1 MPGARAT
8 PRDGTGINM
17 SRSKALGAPSA
28 PKVLGGKLPRIDG
41 PLKVSGRATYTSDI
55 SLPGMLYAVPVRST
69 IASGRVVAI
78 DDRVARKML
87 GVRAIYYRGN
97 IRPFFRSGRPQGFSG
112 LIGEERR
119 SFEGGVVGY
128 CGGDVGEGVGRV
140 TGRRG

>member
-1 MPGARAT
+1 
-8 PRDGTGINM
+8 M

-41 PLKVSGRATYTSDI
+41 PLKVSGRATYTSDV
-55 SLPGMLYAVPVRST
+55 SFPGMLYAVPVRST

-97 IRPFFRSGRPQGFSG
+97 MRPFFVLAR
-112 LIGEERR
+112 
-119 SFEGGVVGY
+119 
-128 CGGDVGEGVGRV
+128 DA
-140 TGRRG
+140 GRRITPPLKSTSSHVRFRISFRRHPE